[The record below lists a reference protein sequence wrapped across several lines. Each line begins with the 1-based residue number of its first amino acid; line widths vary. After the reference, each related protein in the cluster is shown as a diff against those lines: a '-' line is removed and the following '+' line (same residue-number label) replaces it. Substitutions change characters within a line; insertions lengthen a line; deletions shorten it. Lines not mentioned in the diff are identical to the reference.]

1 MFEKIFLDTD
11 IGSDCDDAGA
21 IAVLHNLSQK
31 GEAQIIG
38 MTHCGSDIGGAV
50 TIKAINSWFGRSDIP
65 VGIYTKKTF
74 LEEKHC
80 KIFTEDV
87 KQIYLKHNPMPSFE
101 DAVSVMRRAIAENDN
116 VTLVAIGMLNNIA
129 DLLKSEPDDISD
141 KNGIELVKNS
151 VKCLCAMGYNFEDP
165 SSAEYNIKTD
175 IESAR
180 YVAENFPMP
189 IVYCGFEVG
198 RDVITSLDMTSSDNS
213 CPIRTAYNAFDG
225 KRESWDPIT
234 VYCAVRRENEFFVKQ
249 NNLHVSFDSEG
260 RTIYGDGGKDSRI
273 VLNCTAKEAAEEI
286 EKYIQYKDAIKI
298 ASW

>member
-1 MFEKIFLDTD
+1 MFERIFLDTD

-21 IAVLHNLSQK
+21 IALLQNLSKK
-31 GEAQIIG
+31 GAAQIIG

-80 KIFTEDV
+80 KIFTEDI
-87 KQIYLKHNPMPSFE
+87 KQTYLEHNPMPSFE

-116 VTLVAIGMLNNIA
+116 VTLVTIGMLNNIA
-129 DLLKSEPDDISD
+129 DLLRSEPDDISD
-141 KNGIELVKNS
+141 KNGIELVKAS
-151 VKCLCAMGYNFEDP
+151 VKCLYAMGGNFEDR

-198 RDVITSLDMTSSDNS
+198 RDVITSVDMTSSDKS
-213 CPIRTAYNAFDG
+213 CPVRVAYNVFSG

-234 VYCAVRRENEFFVKQ
+234 VYCAVCQENEFFKKQ

-260 RTIYGDGGKDSRI
+260 HTVYTDGGKDSRI
-273 VLNCTAKEAAEEI
+273 VLNCTEKAAAEEI
-286 EKYIQYKDAIKI
+286 VKYMKI
-298 ASW
+298 S